1 MDEVRIYPSRVKL
14 VSFAVAGAALSTL
27 GAILALA
34 QPIGPAI
41 PVAARAVGWIAV
53 GTFGSVTFWLV
64 VRLAR
69 RRPLLVVSGDG
80 ITDRSSAVGA
90 GFIAWTEI
98 EEVSLAGARPYR
110 FLAVVPK
117 DPRTFIAA
125 RPWWRRFVFRM
136 NRLFGFPMVAVS
148 AAWFPR
154 GLADVVVELERARPE
169 LVPTEARGDP
179 AAPLPTGRHRRRVG
193 PWE

>member
-1 MDEVRIYPSRVKL
+1 VDEVRIYPSRVKL
-14 VSFAVAGAALSTL
+14 VSFAVAGAVLSVL

-53 GTFGSVTFWLV
+53 ATFGTLTFWLV

-98 EEVSLAGARPYR
+98 EEVRLAGARPHR

-125 RPWWRRFVFRM
+125 RPWRRRLVFRM

-148 AAWFPR
+148 AAWFPMR
-154 GLADVVVELERARPE
+154 LEEVLAQLR
-169 LVPTEARGDP
+169 EANPDFVKG
-179 AAPLPTGRHRRRVG
+179 
-193 PWE
+193 